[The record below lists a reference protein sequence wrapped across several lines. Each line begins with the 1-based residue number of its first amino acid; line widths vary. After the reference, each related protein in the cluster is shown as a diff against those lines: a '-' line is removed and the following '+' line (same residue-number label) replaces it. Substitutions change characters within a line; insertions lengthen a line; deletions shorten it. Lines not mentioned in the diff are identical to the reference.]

1 MDTQAVS
8 QEIQE
13 LVDLARPEV
22 IDVLAKAAEDDD
34 VWMKAASD
42 GKGFLKESGV
52 EVAES
57 AEILLEQVF
66 VRSGSGECPSGLIR
80 LGAPGRI
87 CTRSIQLW
95 HRKPHVN
102 PLPSLKLC
110 VKWEDAPSVCV
121 RPEDLLRRY

>member
-1 MDTQAVS
+1 MDAQTVS
-8 QEIQE
+8 QEIGQ
-13 LVDLARPEV
+13 LADLASSEL

-34 VWMKAASD
+34 VWTKAASD
-42 GKGFLKESGV
+42 VKGFLRNSGV
-52 EVAES
+52 EVADG
-57 AEILLEQVF
+57 AEIALDRVF
-66 VRSGSGECPSGLIR
+66 VRSGSVECAPGLLR

-95 HRKPHVN
+95 YKQPHLN

-121 RPEDLLRRY
+121 RPEDLLRR